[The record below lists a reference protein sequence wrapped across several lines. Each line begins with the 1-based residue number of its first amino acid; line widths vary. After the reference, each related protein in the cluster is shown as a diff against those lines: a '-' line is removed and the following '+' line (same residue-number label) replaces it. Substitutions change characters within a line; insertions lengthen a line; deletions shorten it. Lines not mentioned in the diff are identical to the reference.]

1 HCWLLNKSL
10 LYRTFISSEL
20 CKGLGGLRLYQT
32 LFNWIL
38 DYLTGRPQLI
48 SLAHKFNRVKS
59 SSDVVGAVLKELR
72 LQAAE
77 TEESEG
83 FRLAVAIDGVNSL
96 WGRTTIKKEDKS
108 PVAPEE
114 LTLIHNLRK
123 MIDNNWCGGAVIAT
137 LSQTGSLYS
146 PSSAYLPKELLG
158 EEGFDSMDPFIPVPV
173 SNYSEKEFESCYL
186 YYLDR
191 HWLQHPH
198 SKTDEG
204 KKEIIFLS
212 NRNPSVL
219 ERLCAFL

>member
-1 HCWLLNKSL
+1 MLSL